1 MTHTFGVMN
10 RIGAHILQKT
20 GFLVVFIELSYVCA
34 RSVTVYSDV
43 RPRTSPIELG
53 IAFVTLLLVLQYGAF
68 LRGEIT
74 IRRMRWRWLIGA
86 LFFGTLFFLTPPS
99 FLDDVNW
106 NVVCHAFSWPVQW
119 DYVLEGIGE
128 FFPYVAV
135 YWMPMA
141 GLISLVAFIASF
153 APSDDAN
160 EEPAEQSAS
169 DRDKPPV

>member
-1 MTHTFGVMN
+1 MDPFSKRPVVDNFQETPAAS
-10 RIGAHILQKT
+10 RRSST
-20 GFLVVFIELSYVCA
+20 GFHPQF
-34 RSVTVYSDV
+34 
-43 RPRTSPIELG
+43 
-53 IAFVTLLLVLQYGAF
+53 
-68 LRGEIT
+68 
-74 IRRMRWRWLIGA
+74 WRKRL
-86 LFFGTLFFLTPPS
+86 FLTPPS

-106 NVVCHAFSWPVQW
+106 NVVGHAFSWPVQW